1 MTTKIVATCFACVDV
16 GYIEIRKGINMKEID
31 NESLQGWMAVE
42 VLLSLEIFQEN
53 YPLCKRCNEDK
64 EWAWGLVD
72 DEEFRSQQPESWL
85 ALHGDSLRQ
94 LKIKFM
100 QLWGGDVDGGGTGHF
115 VMPGEMEGCGITAC
129 TCGCGNRETGPS
141 FFRVVD

>member
-1 MTTKIVATCFACVDV
+1 VATCFACVDV

-85 ALHGDSLRQ
+85 ALHGDSPRQ

-115 VMPGEMEGCGITAC
+115 VMPGEVEGCGITAC